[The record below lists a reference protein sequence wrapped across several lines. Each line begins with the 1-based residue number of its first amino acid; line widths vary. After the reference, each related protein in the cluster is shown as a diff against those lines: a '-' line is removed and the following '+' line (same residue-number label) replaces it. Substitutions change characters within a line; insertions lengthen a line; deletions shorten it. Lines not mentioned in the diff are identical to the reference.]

1 MPPARKAGPVK
12 KYSFRQRERETLP
25 RSEQI
30 RVSPLEKKRQEMERL
45 EIPSYIISLIDRFI
59 IDVRSILDFHFTF
72 FFSFSFFSFTLTRTA
87 ANYPSILGSTMKQ
100 RQCEYRCYHVA
111 IIYRSIYRSTL
122 PTLPTRVYGASDGNN
137 DCSRKKIENIFIL

>member
-30 RVSPLEKKRQEMERL
+30 RVSPLEKKRQGMERL

-59 IDVRSILDFHFTF
+59 IDDRFSISILHFSSLF
-72 FFSFSFFSFTLTRTA
+72 LFSLS
-87 ANYPSILGSTMKQ
+87 
-100 RQCEYRCYHVA
+100 H
-111 IIYRSIYRSTL
+111 
-122 PTLPTRVYGASDGNN
+122 
-137 DCSRKKIENIFIL
+137 

>member
-30 RVSPLEKKRQEMERL
+30 RVSLLEKKRQGMERL

-87 ANYPSILGSTMKQ
+87 ELSFYPSTMKQ

>member
-30 RVSPLEKKRQEMERL
+30 RVSPLEKKRQGMERL

>member
-12 KYSFRQRERETLP
+12 KYSFRQRKRETLP

-30 RVSPLEKKRQEMERL
+30 RVSPLEKKRQGMERL

-87 ANYPSILGSTMKQ
+87 ELSFYPRFYNETETMRIPLLPRSDYLSFDLSFNLANSAY
-100 RQCEYRCYHVA
+100 
-111 IIYRSIYRSTL
+111 
-122 PTLPTRVYGASDGNN
+122 ASLW
-137 DCSRKKIENIFIL
+137 S